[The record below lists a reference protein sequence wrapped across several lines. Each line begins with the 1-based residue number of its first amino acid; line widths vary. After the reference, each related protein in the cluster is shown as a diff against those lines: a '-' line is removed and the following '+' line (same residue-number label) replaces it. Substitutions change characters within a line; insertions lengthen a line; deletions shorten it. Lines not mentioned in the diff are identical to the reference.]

1 MEYDYS
7 KLTGRIIE
15 KYGTRCNFAS
25 KLGVVRQ
32 TVENK
37 LHGRTGFSR
46 KDILKWSELLGIEQD
61 DYYAYFFAQKV

>member
-15 KYGTRCNFAS
+15 KYGSRCNFAS
-25 KLGVVRQ
+25 KLGVARQ

-37 LHGRTGFSR
+37 LHGKTGFSR
-46 KDILKWSELLGIEQD
+46 NDIHKWSEALEIEKN
-61 DYYAYFFAQKV
+61 DYLAYFFAQKV